1 MELKLCGNYLPW
13 VGKGTHLGITITN
26 SRNILEADMNI
37 KKARYVERNIELNQ
51 EFNFPSEV
59 SKLRINYVYNSRW
72 FGSVLYDIY
81 TTETVKLESA
91 INRSIKIMMDLP
103 FETHRSLIEPVSEKK
118 THKEDIC

>member
-1 MELKLCGNYLPW
+1 
-13 VGKGTHLGITITN
+13 
-26 SRNILEADMNI
+26 MNI